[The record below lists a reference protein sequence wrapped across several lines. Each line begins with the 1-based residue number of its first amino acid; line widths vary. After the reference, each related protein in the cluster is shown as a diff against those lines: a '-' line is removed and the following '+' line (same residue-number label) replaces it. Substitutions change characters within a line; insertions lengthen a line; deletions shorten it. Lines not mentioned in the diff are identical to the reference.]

1 MDAPRLGR
9 GLNIALA
16 NKPPEWAEDPPACRT
31 RGRAFGP
38 GAYTGR
44 AQRPLATASAPRSVA
59 RMDPDAT
66 YKSILSYAI
75 MVEELM
81 HWLVADRHGMHALVD
96 ALDFSTLTR
105 MHEQSV
111 SDAGAAL
118 HRHSNDMV
126 WRVNLRERGENDAN
140 APGGRADRTA
150 SPPGDEGAQPEASGP
165 WLYLVVMLEFQ
176 STVDYL
182 MPLRIRNYVDN
193 FHMEQWR
200 GRRFRSTDRLAPVL
214 PIVLYIGKLRWTA
227 ARQVI
232 DLVTPGATQAGGE
245 EGNETWRADPRFAGD
260 GYVLLDSHR
269 VGREDSR
276 HDNAAALLAGLEN
289 PSPSTLPELVGAVCR
304 RLRAPELRDLKE
316 IMLEWAAWR
325 ARQAGLTIEEEDMA
339 QVNRMENPDDV
350 EAFYRT
356 RAQVW
361 EEERRAEGRVEG
373 RAEGRVEGREAGR
386 AEGRVMGQRE
396 SLRRHAAMKFDA
408 QTATR
413 LGAVLEG
420 VTDQEAFDGV
430 LAALLECDTPSDLL
444 KRATEVRRRTNGRNA
459 NAPGDC

>member
-1 MDAPRLGR
+1 
-9 GLNIALA
+9 
-16 NKPPEWAEDPPACRT
+16 
-31 RGRAFGP
+31 
-38 GAYTGR
+38 
-44 AQRPLATASAPRSVA
+44 
-59 RMDPDAT
+59 MDPDTT
-66 YKSILSYAI
+66 YKRILSFAF

-81 HWLVADRHGMHALVD
+81 RWLVAERHGMHALVD
-96 ALDFSTLTR
+96 ALDLSTLTR

-111 SDAGAAL
+111 SAAGAAQ
-118 HRHSNDMV
+118 RRYGNDMV
-126 WRVNLRERGENDAN
+126 WRVHLRERGGDDTGAL
-140 APGGRADRTA
+140 AGRSGPTA
-150 SPPGDEGAQPEASGP
+150 SPPGGDGGEPEACGP

-182 MPLRIRNYVDN
+182 MPLRIRNYVDG

-214 PIVLYIGKLRWTA
+214 PIVLYIGKPRWTA
-227 ARQVI
+227 AARVI
-232 DLVTPGATQAGGE
+232 DLVTPQAAQAGGE
-245 EGNETWRADPRFAGD
+245 ERNAPWRADPRFAGD

-269 VGREDSR
+269 VEPEDSR

-304 RLRAPELRDLKE
+304 RLRAPELRELKE

-373 RAEGRVEGREAGR
+373 RAEGHV
-386 AEGRVMGQRE
+386 VGQRE
-396 SLRRHAAMKFDA
+396 SMRRHAAMKFDA
-408 QTATR
+408 ETAAR

-420 VTDQEAFDGV
+420 VTNQEAFDGV

-444 KRATEVRRRTNGRNA
+444 ERATEVRRRTNGSNVPA
-459 NAPGDC
+459 DC

>member
-1 MDAPRLGR
+1 M
-9 GLNIALA
+9 
-16 NKPPEWAEDPPACRT
+16 E
-31 RGRAFGP
+31 
-38 GAYTGR
+38 
-44 AQRPLATASAPRSVA
+44 
-59 RMDPDAT
+59 PDAT
-66 YKSILSYAI
+66 YKHLLSFAF
-75 MVEELM
+75 MVEELLR
-81 HWLVADRHGMHALVD
+81 WLVADLHGMHALVD
-96 ALDFSTLTR
+96 ALDFSTLER
-105 MHEQSV
+105 VHEQSV
-111 SDAGAAL
+111 TAGAAAL
-118 HRHSNDMV
+118 HRQSNDMV
-126 WRVNLRERGENDAN
+126 WRVHLRERGEDDAV
-140 APGGRADRTA
+140 APAGRADRST
-150 SPPGDEGAQPEASGP
+150 SPPGGDGAQPEGSAP

-176 STVDYL
+176 STVDHL

-227 ARQVI
+227 ARRVI

-304 RLRAPELRDLKE
+304 RLRAPELQELKE

-339 QVNRMENPDDV
+339 QVNRMENPDDI

-361 EEERRAEGRVEG
+361 EEERRAEGRV
-373 RAEGRVEGREAGR
+373 EGRVEGREAGR

-408 QTATR
+408 QTAAR

-420 VTDQEAFDGV
+420 VTDQEVFDGV
-430 LAALLECDTPSDLL
+430 LAALVECDTPSDLL
-444 KRATEVRRRTNGRNA
+444 ERVAEVRRRSNGRNA
-459 NAPGDC
+459 PADC